1 MSILIHKLCKKLG
14 DTLVLDRVSFF
25 VNRGDLVAILG
36 PSGSGKSTL
45 LRSIAGLDPPLSGT
59 VWLNGFNVTDTP
71 PQFRRMSFVFQD
83 YALFKHMTVR
93 ENIEFGLKLR
103 NFSAEDINERVN
115 PFIKAFRMEEFALR
129 YPSKLSGGEKQ
140 RVALARSL
148 VIEPR
153 YLLLDEPFG
162 ALDEELRRKV
172 VTFVRAFLKKHE
184 ITTLMVTHDQKEAIK
199 ISNEIIIFDEGRVI
213 QHNKPKI
220 VYDSPLTVKA
230 GKFLGPF
237 LRTHFYK
244 NPSNIIQSRRNL
256 MFFDDV
262 WKFTFADRPI
272 DRYDFYLRPHEIQVQ
287 NEPNPKAS
295 RASIR
300 KIKKRRYT
308 VELYLLLLDFSWYI
322 VVHMSNKAFKN
333 LKIKSLD
340 QILYVRPRPWAIQRT
355 YFV

>member
-1 MSILIHKLCKKLG
+1 MSILIHKLSKKLG

-25 VNRGDLVAILG
+25 VEKGYLVSILG

-59 VWLNGFNVTDTP
+59 IWLNGCNVTDTP
-71 PQFRRMSFVFQD
+71 PQFRRMAFVFQD

-103 NFSAEDINERVN
+103 NFSAEDINEKVDKLIN
-115 PFIKAFRMEEFALR
+115 AFRMEDFALR

-162 ALDEELRRKV
+162 ALDEELRRDV
-172 VTFVRAFLKKHE
+172 VVFVKAFLKKHK

-199 ISNEIIIFDEGRVI
+199 MSDEIIIFDEGHVV
-213 QHNKPKI
+213 QHNKSKI
-220 VYDSPLTVKA
+220 VYDSPLTVTV

-256 MFFDDV
+256 IFFDDI
-262 WKFTFADRPI
+262 WKFTFADRQI

-300 KIKKRRYT
+300 KIKNRRSV
-308 VELYLLLLDFSWYI
+308 VELYLLIIDFSWYI
-322 VVHMSNKAFKN
+322 VVPMSYKAFNN

-340 QILYVRPRPWAIQRT
+340 QIVYVRPRPWAIQRT